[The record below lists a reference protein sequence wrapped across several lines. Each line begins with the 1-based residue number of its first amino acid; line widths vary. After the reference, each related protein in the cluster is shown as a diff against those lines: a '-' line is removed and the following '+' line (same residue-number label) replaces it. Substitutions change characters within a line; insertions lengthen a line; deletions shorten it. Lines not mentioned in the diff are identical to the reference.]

1 MVERLIEI
9 IKNNKKYLLLFLL
22 IIVGIAVILLIKKPS
37 EEISEIPATKIP
49 PQLLIFPDEPGTHNP
64 VTEKRC
70 LNVKNPVEKEKCLKE
85 LNFINAVI
93 NQDINGCLSL
103 ADDDKRDKCI
113 FEVAKRKL
121 IKEHC
126 HKIKD
131 RKMKEMCFIDVAIE
145 KLDDSICDYAFS
157 DEPFER
163 KECKD
168 KVRCFDIIRNKKD
181 ISLCH
186 EVRTLEYG
194 PLCYGYMF
202 AQGQDCSK
210 VETGKEICQS
220 MYILGDAKNKE
231 DCNKIPL
238 ENYKKVCFAMIEAGG
253 KFIDS
258 DGDGVYDGE
267 ELNYTTDPFNPDTDG
282 DGLNDYEEI
291 KNLGT
296 NPIEADTD
304 RDGLNDYEELKI
316 YHTHVQ
322 KPDTDG
328 DGYLDGEEVKN
339 GYNPLGEGRIK

>member
-1 MVERLIEI
+1 MLEEGLI
-9 IKNNKKYLLLFLL
+9 KFLKDNKKYLLIAIL
-22 IIVGIAVILLIKKPS
+22 IIVIVGIIFFVFPKEEEELLPQQPS
-37 EEISEIPATKIP
+37 LPTT
-49 PQLLIFPDEPGTHNP
+49 FPDLPLEHNP
-64 VTEKRC
+64 LTIERC
-70 LNVKNPVEKEKCLKE
+70 KSVEDPIQKKVCLAE
-85 LNFINAVI
+85 LDYINAVLDRDV
-93 NQDINGCLSL
+93 NECLSL
-103 ADDDKRDKCI
+103 TKDDQKDKCI
-113 FEVAKRKL
+113 FEIARTEL

-131 RKMKEMCFIDVAIE
+131 KKMKEMCFVDVAIE

-168 KVRCFDIIRNKKD
+168 KVRCFDIVRNKKD

-210 VETGKEICQS
+210 VKTGKEICQS

-238 ENYKKVCFAMIEAGG
+238 ENYKKVCFAMVEAGG

-267 ELNYTTDPFNPDTDG
+267 ELNYTTNPFNTDTDG

-296 NPIEADTD
+296 NPTEADTD

-328 DGYLDGEEVKN
+328 DGWLDGEEVKA
-339 GYNPLGEGRIK
+339 GYNPLGEERL